1 MYTDLQSAQSQSLAS
16 LDAHQI
22 TSFSHEIR
30 TPLSIIIMSAEL
42 LKEHGHK
49 CSEDQRHAYLHQ
61 IHLAARQMSQ
71 TLNEILAQFDQDI
84 EAEMDQNMG

>member
-1 MYTDLQSAQSQSLAS
+1 MYTDLQSAQPQLPGSL
-16 LDAHQI
+16 LNAHQI

-42 LKEHGHK
+42 LKEYSHQ
-49 CSEDQRHAYLHQ
+49 CSEDQRYAYLHQ

-71 TLNEILAQFDQDI
+71 TLNEILAQFDQDF
-84 EAEMDQNMG
+84 DQGVG